1 MLRYKNSLLERIL
14 LEKSTLSGPPLPIF
28 LANNETEIDVQAEL
42 KSKTEGFHS
51 EGLPQ
56 PSPVQRALMNRQSAQ
71 VRRSTSGSESALQ
84 TRSLQASLTHSPR
97 LQPTSPS
104 QNLSPTL
111 TKAPIGLG
119 KGGVILPYLDLK
131 AQQQQQQQPPSA
143 YDPHAHSQQALSE
156 LSIPPPRLSMQ
167 TTTPSTADGSR
178 NSKLDSTT
186 TACSNFC
193 PSPFQ
198 VHMKQ
203 LRKLSYPFP
212 PLPFLMELL
221 QNMTTIRMPTYLTIR
236 IKAITT

>member
-14 LEKSTLSGPPLPIF
+14 LEKRTLSGPTLPIF

-42 KSKTEGFHS
+42 KWKTEGSHS

-71 VRRSTSGSESALQ
+71 VRRSKSGPESALQ
-84 TRSLQASLTHSPR
+84 TQSSQASLRHSPR
-97 LQPTSPS
+97 LQPTPPS
-104 QNLSPTL
+104 QNLSLTS

-119 KGGVILPYLDLK
+119 TGGVILPHVDLK
-131 AQQQQQQQPPSA
+131 AQQQQQPPSPHDLHA
-143 YDPHAHSQQALSE
+143 YSQQALSE
-156 LSIPPPRLSMQ
+156 LSIPATRPSMQ
-167 TTTPSTADGSR
+167 TMTASTADGSR

-186 TACSNFC
+186 TARSNFC
-193 PSPFQ
+193 PSLFH

-212 PLPFLMELL
+212 PLFSYRAMFILG
-221 QNMTTIRMPTYLTIR
+221 
-236 IKAITT
+236 